1 MVELGTHNLCPLTNE
16 VEECIL
22 GARVFKTGIMRSRSY
37 KNVLA
42 LLHIIRTAFL
52 VRLATPR
59 PPNRNAH
66 TVKGSLG
73 KVIMA
78 LPQHDEV
85 SRNSLVRFSS
95 LPINSDSFT
104 FILAN
109 TTNSVRFS

>member
-1 MVELGTHNLCPLTNE
+1 
-16 VEECIL
+16 
-22 GARVFKTGIMRSRSY
+22 MRDRSY

-59 PPNRNAH
+59 PPSRNPH

-78 LPQHDEV
+78 LPQH
-85 SRNSLVRFSS
+85 FG
-95 LPINSDSFT
+95 F
-104 FILAN
+104 
-109 TTNSVRFS
+109 

>member
-16 VEECIL
+16 VEEWIWGDL
-22 GARVFKTGIMRSRSY
+22 VFKAGIMRSRSY

-59 PPNRNAH
+59 PPSRDAH

-73 KVIMA
+73 KVIIAM
-78 LPQHDEV
+78 PQPF
-85 SRNSLVRFSS
+85 RF
-95 LPINSDSFT
+95 LGIVLYGFLHCQL
-104 FILAN
+104 ILI
-109 TTNSVRFS
+109 

>member
-1 MVELGTHNLCPLTNE
+1 
-16 VEECIL
+16 
-22 GARVFKTGIMRSRSY
+22 MRSRSY

-42 LLHIIRTAFL
+42 LLHITRTAFL

-78 LPQHDEV
+78 LPQPF
-85 SRNSLVRFSS
+85 RF
-95 LPINSDSFT
+95 LGIVWYGF
-104 FILAN
+104 LHC
-109 TTNSVRFS
+109 

>member
-22 GARVFKTGIMRSRSY
+22 AARVFKTGIMRSRSY

-42 LLHIIRTAFL
+42 LLHITRTAFL

-78 LPQHDEV
+78 LPQPF
-85 SRNSLVRFSS
+85 RF
-95 LPINSDSFT
+95 LGIVWYGF
-104 FILAN
+104 FHC
-109 TTNSVRFS
+109 